1 MQHRVFTM
9 IMIQNVKNFPAS
21 ICNPD
26 MKYKISE
33 KQVTCNMVIG
43 ISVIALAMQKRP
55 LVDRSQIA
63 CDERK
68 WVFP

>member
-1 MQHRVFTM
+1 MQHNVFTM
-9 IMIQNVKNFPAS
+9 IMIQNVKNLPAS

-43 ISVIALAMQKRP
+43 ISVIALAMQKAVGR
-55 LVDRSQIA
+55 
-63 CDERK
+63 
-68 WVFP
+68 